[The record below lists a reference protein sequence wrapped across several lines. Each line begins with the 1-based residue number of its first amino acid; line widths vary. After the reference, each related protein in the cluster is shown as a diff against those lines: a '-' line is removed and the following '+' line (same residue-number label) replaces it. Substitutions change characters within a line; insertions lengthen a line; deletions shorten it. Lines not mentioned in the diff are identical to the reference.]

1 MVGKMTATGEETAAR
16 IVEAGRQ
23 LIMRR
28 GYSGF
33 SYADIADEI
42 DIRKASIHHH
52 FPSKADLAIAVVR
65 AQRERFDA
73 DMAALQADG
82 ADGLAQLRAYIGHWE
97 RCIAD
102 DSAPFCVAGM
112 LGAELPALPDEV
124 AQEVRAHFGDLAAW
138 LEPLLESAA
147 KAGLIKLASPVRT
160 EAASLV
166 SLIYGAMLAA
176 RAYGDAGLFNSVT
189 QSALDRLVNS
199 HKRATPETRSGATT

>member
-1 MVGKMTATGEETAAR
+1 MTNSGEITAGKILEAA
-16 IVEAGRQ
+16 RQ

-33 SYADIADEI
+33 SYADISDAI

-52 FPSKADLAIAVVR
+52 FPTKTDLAIAVVR
-65 AQRERFDA
+65 QHREMFDT
-73 DMAALQADG
+73 DLLTLQASG
-82 ADGLAQLRAYIGHWE
+82 ADALTQLRAYVGYWE

-124 AQEVRAHFGDLAAW
+124 AQEVRAYFENFDKW
-138 LEPLLESAA
+138 LEEV
-147 KAGLIKLASPVRT
+147 LASGAKSKQLKLRGT
-160 EAASLV
+160 AKSEAKLLV

-176 RAYGDAGLFNSVT
+176 RAYGNAELFKDVANDAIAQLS
-189 QSALDRLVNS
+189 R
-199 HKRATPETRSGATT
+199 P